1 MIFRNKLAQVEVSLK
16 EDWMCSLNWDVESS
30 NIVIISKIIKNSVCT
45 NHMLYVLLSS
55 ISEWSILSH
64 IQAFLI
70 HLKYESQ
77 QRHCQPTNQSKNQC
91 TMRYYHFCSKKMKIS
106 HSLFLK
112 TLMIIF
118 YYLYVMLVSDWVGD
132 SVIFFDI
139 TTVPVMLYKML
150 HNLVYI
156 MFQVLPYLFKTIT
169 QILERKKPGLEG

>member
-1 MIFRNKLAQVEVSLK
+1 
-16 EDWMCSLNWDVESS
+16 
-30 NIVIISKIIKNSVCT
+30 
-45 NHMLYVLLSS
+45 
-55 ISEWSILSH
+55 
-64 IQAFLI
+64 
-70 HLKYESQ
+70 
-77 QRHCQPTNQSKNQC
+77 
-91 TMRYYHFCSKKMKIS
+91 MKIS